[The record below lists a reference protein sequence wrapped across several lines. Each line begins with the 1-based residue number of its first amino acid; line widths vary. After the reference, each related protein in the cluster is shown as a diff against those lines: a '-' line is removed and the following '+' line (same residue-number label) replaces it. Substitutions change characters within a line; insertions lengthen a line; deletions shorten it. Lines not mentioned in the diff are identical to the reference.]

1 MRKGRNARLKKGPSY
16 WWQPRRRSVNLG
28 RIWGSIWNIIKRL
41 LVLVALLAA
50 ATIAVVAVCRFV
62 AGEIRV
68 TVLAVYLAVSLI
80 VVGWS
85 LNSVSKRR
93 LSFSRTFMV
102 ILIAVILSIL
112 SSVYLDIRS
121 FKNVRDSVVEAL
133 STQSEQFRSSVDL
146 LIQRAELKFIEASSA
161 LVQEIEEQGNTSPVY
176 SNGAVL
182 VGADGHVIALRN
194 NPSAKNPSWA
204 ELKAFLLEDDT
215 DGIEYVMGKFVCA
228 DFAERLH
235 NNAEAAGIRAAYVLV
250 DLGPCSYYPRGSGH
264 ALNAFETTDRGLV
277 YIDCTGVQSGVKLNA
292 DKIVDL
298 EVGKDYVPR
307 SIFPEPGWP
316 HFWLSMGK
324 VERMAMQW

>member
-1 MRKGRNARLKKGPSY
+1 MSLFWNEVAQVYECLNPKCAKHLTREELVHAPKKRRRKFWSVAAMRKGRNARLKKGPSY

-204 ELKAFLLEDDT
+204 ELKA
-215 DGIEYVMGKFVCA
+215 
-228 DFAERLH
+228 
-235 NNAEAAGIRAAYVLV
+235 
-250 DLGPCSYYPRGSGH
+250 
-264 ALNAFETTDRGLV
+264 
-277 YIDCTGVQSGVKLNA
+277 
-292 DKIVDL
+292 
-298 EVGKDYVPR
+298 
-307 SIFPEPGWP
+307 
-316 HFWLSMGK
+316 
-324 VERMAMQW
+324 

>member
-1 MRKGRNARLKKGPSY
+1 M
-16 WWQPRRRSVNLG
+16 
-28 RIWGSIWNIIKRL
+28 
-41 LVLVALLAA
+41 
-50 ATIAVVAVCRFV
+50 VAVCRFV

-161 LVQEIEEQGNTSPVY
+161 LVQEIEEQGNTSPVYIGGAALEKQGNTSPVY